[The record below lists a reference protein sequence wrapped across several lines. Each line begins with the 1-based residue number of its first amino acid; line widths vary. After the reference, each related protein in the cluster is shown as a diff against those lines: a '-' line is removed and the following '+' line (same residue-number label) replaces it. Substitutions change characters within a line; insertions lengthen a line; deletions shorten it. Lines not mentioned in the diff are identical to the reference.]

1 MSKKAYSKE
10 EREAVYQALLTTGR
24 QLFAR
29 QGYGRTTLAQIYN
42 QVGISKNFFY
52 TFFPSK
58 EICVSTVLDSQRPFL
73 IEMAKK
79 QMEKPGATWQDAI
92 RDFLLCCLNGKETGI
107 FIMTLTEQRVVFRN
121 LSETIYRKFQEGQEA
136 FYRSLLMIWG
146 LGEVIEPKILGNMAF
161 SILMLHNSSREN
173 APFLFQDE
181 MDETAR
187 LQIEA
192 LITYLEKMKR

>member
-1 MSKKAYSKE
+1 
-10 EREAVYQALLTTGR
+10 
-24 QLFAR
+24 
-29 QGYGRTTLAQIYN
+29 
-42 QVGISKNFFY
+42 
-52 TFFPSK
+52 
-58 EICVSTVLDSQRPFL
+58 
-73 IEMAKK
+73 MAKK